1 MKTREVSV
9 IGRTVYGNGEVELI
23 RTSVGIDQMHV
34 LFDSAEW
41 VAFGAVS
48 VTFKNSADTE
58 NPITTSITPTA
69 IDSPDWSAEAT
80 CLIPWEVIQDIGDI
94 AVTFQ
99 ATDSSSNHIITA
111 RAESVLSVIEAGD
124 VDEGTVP
131 STAPTLSEWEQAYAD
146 TMEAASSA
154 ADAAA
159 QVEAIL
165 NSTTATTMEELLDE
179 LGSAIR
185 YKGEVESVED
195 LKDIDSPSV
204 GDAYSVDNACYIWDG
219 EEWKTFFDIS
229 GGSTYTLPIASA
241 STLGGVK
248 VGTGLAID
256 ANGVLSIDI
265 ANGDGVSY

>member
-1 MKTREVSV
+1 METREVSV

-80 CLIPWEVIQDIGDI
+80 CLIPWEVIQDVGTI

-111 RAESVLSVIEAGD
+111 RAENVLSVIEAGD
-124 VDEGTVP
+124 VNEGTMPSPVP
-131 STAPTLSEWEQAYAD
+131 TIDAWNQAYANA
-146 TMEAASSA
+146 MMAASDAASA
-154 ADAAA
+154 AE
-159 QVEAIL
+159 QINEIL
-165 NSTTATTMEELLDE
+165 NSTDTQTLEELLAE
-179 LGSAIR
+179 LGEFEPMTDEEIHAIT
-185 YKGEVESVED
+185 SQD
-195 LKDIDSPSV
+195 
-204 GDAYSVDNACYIWDG
+204 
-219 EEWKTFFDIS
+219 
-229 GGSTYTLPIASA
+229 
-241 STLGGVK
+241 
-248 VGTGLAID
+248 GTGVYTD
-256 ANGVLSIDI
+256 ADTEE
-265 ANGDGVSY
+265 Y